1 VTQNKYVVKG
11 SNSVLGQLLI
21 GAGVCIL
28 MTLITVAVGAML
40 ASKEMLAEKDMGYI
54 AMAILLC
61 SSIAGAKAGTLKR
74 KEKVA
79 YISLMIGMIYA
90 LVLLS
95 VTALFFEGQFHAVS
109 VSVIV
114 ILSGCIL
121 SVLFG
126 GKRGKGIKTRRSKKA
141 YR

>member
-74 KEKVA
+74 KEKVH
-79 YISLMIGMIYA
+79 IS
-90 LVLLS
+90 V
-95 VTALFFEGQFHAVS
+95 
-109 VSVIV
+109 
-114 ILSGCIL
+114 
-121 SVLFG
+121 
-126 GKRGKGIKTRRSKKA
+126 
-141 YR
+141 